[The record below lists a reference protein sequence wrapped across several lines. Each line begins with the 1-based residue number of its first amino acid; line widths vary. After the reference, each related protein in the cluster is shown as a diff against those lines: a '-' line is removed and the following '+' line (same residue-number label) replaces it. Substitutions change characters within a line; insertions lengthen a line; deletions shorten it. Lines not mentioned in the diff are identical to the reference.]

1 MPEYEYRLPK
11 VTASI
16 DIHTPDKQI
25 ISEQF
30 QILDIPKDIMDELKS
45 LIGDGLARVTVSAD
59 MGIKD
64 FGTGAGAMATVSL
77 TCDQSVAGVER
88 AAQIAG
94 SMARDIANE
103 QRQRAENEL
112 QNIISERGQSR

>member
-1 MPEYEYRLPK
+1 MPEYNFKLPK

-30 QILDIPKDIMDELKS
+30 QILELPKDIMDELKQ

-77 TCDQSVAGVER
+77 TCDQSVAAVER

-94 SMARDIANE
+94 AMARDIANE

-112 QNIISERGQSR
+112 QNIISERGQNR